1 MVVDTTYYDVLGL
14 SVSATSSEIKR
25 AYRKKAII
33 HHPDK
38 NPNDPEAADRFKE
51 IGEAYQVLSD
61 DLLRKRYD
69 LYGKEDAVPK
79 EGFEDPN
86 EFFAM
91 IFGGEAFLDYIG
103 ELTMLKELSKTT
115 EIHNEFEQ
123 QKDGSANLE
132 EGARV
137 NLETLRISDHDQEN
151 LTSEEI
157 AKRHEKELELKKQ
170 EELDKYNEEMTREK
184 KEKEK
189 ELVNKLIQ
197 KISLWTET
205 DKQDDVTESFINIL
219 KEQANELKMQS
230 FGLEILQTIGHIY
243 YSKGDIF
250 LKNNKYLGVGG
261 MWGSM
266 KLKMNVV
273 GDTFKTISSALDA
286 QRTLEE
292 LDKLKERRERM
303 LKREQELLQS
313 KDDPKIVEINEEE
326 DDEHPVQGPL
336 TAEELALKKLEEE
349 DAATPI
355 PTEEELAQLEQ
366 YLIGQILSSAWN
378 ASKFEIT
385 STLKNVADGVL
396 NDSSVD
402 LSKRRERAKLLKL
415 IGEVFL
421 NAKRTELEDEEVRVF
436 EELVADAKTKKHRK
450 K

>member
-1 MVVDTTYYDVLGL
+1 MT
-14 SVSATSSEIKR
+14 ATASEIKK

-38 NPNDPEAADRFKE
+38 NPDDPHAADRFKE
-51 IGEAYQVLSD
+51 IGELYQVLSD
-61 DLLRKRYD
+61 ELLRKRYD

-103 ELTMLKELSKTT
+103 ELTMLKELTKTT

-123 QKDGSANLE
+123 QKDGTLTE
-132 EGARV
+132 DVRV
-137 NLETLRISDHDQEN
+137 NLEALRISHGESES
-151 LTSEEI
+151 LSPEEI
-157 AKRHEKELELKKQ
+157 AKKHEKELELKKK
-170 EELDKYNEEMTREK
+170 EELDKISEQMR
-184 KEKEK
+184 KEAALKEK
-189 ELVNKLIQ
+189 ELAQKLIL

-205 DKQDDVTESFINIL
+205 DKQDDVTQSFIKIL
-219 KEQANELKMQS
+219 NEQANELKMQS
-230 FGLEILQTIGHIY
+230 FGLEILHTIGHVY

-250 LKNNKYLGVGG
+250 LKNKNFLGVGG

-286 QRTLEE
+286 QRTIEE

-303 LKREQELLQS
+303 LKREQDANDKETATNVADPMELESPL
-313 KDDPKIVEINEEE
+313 
-326 DDEHPVQGPL
+326 HGPL
-336 TAEELALKKLEEE
+336 SEEELALKKLEEE
-349 DAATPI
+349 DNASPI
-355 PTEEELAQLEQ
+355 PTEEDILQLEQ

-385 STLKNVADGVL
+385 STLKNVCDEVL
-396 NDSSVD
+396 GDKSVD
-402 LSKRRERAKLLKL
+402 LKKRRERAVLLKL
-415 IGEVFL
+415 IGEVFM
-421 NAKRTELEDEEVRVF
+421 KVERTELEDEEVRVF
-436 EELVADAKTKKHRK
+436 EELVADAKTRKHK
-450 K
+450 S